1 MPPRRTEMPT
11 DADSAPEAEPVSD
24 PTPGEPTPG
33 PALADPVAGGS
44 TPASEASASA
54 PGPTARPRAKRRPV
68 GETRPRTAGTA
79 VAEPPAAP
87 PVKPAT
93 VEPEEPDL
101 DAEFQ
106 AAAVASTGIEA
117 TNGIQAT
124 NGTQTTN
131 GTEPKATLAEVD
143 AATSVAHP
151 TAGTGATADVE
162 AEPEPGAEADR
173 KRMRLLVGV
182 AVVAVLLVCASVVLA
197 VGAFTARTS
206 GPLANKAFLDTGQ
219 TAELVGQMTSA
230 MTTVYSYNYTTLP
243 ANEAAAK
250 GLVTGKFADEFAR
263 VFEPVKQLAPQEQA
277 VLKSTVPAAG
287 VILLQ
292 GDRARL
298 LMMVD
303 QTGTRGTAK
312 EPTGATARLV
322 VDAQKVDGRWKI
334 AGVTPE

>member
-11 DADSAPEAEPVSD
+11 DADSAPEAEPMAD
-24 PTPGEPTPG
+24 PTPDEPTPG
-33 PALADPVAGGS
+33 RAKADPVV
-44 TPASEASASA
+44 
-54 PGPTARPRAKRRPV
+54 RPRAKRRPA
-68 GETRPRTAGTA
+68 GETRPRAAGTA
-79 VAEPPAAP
+79 LAEPPEATAAAP
-87 PVKPAT
+87 SVRPAAAG
-93 VEPEEPDL
+93 PEEPDADTDL
-101 DAEFQ
+101 Q
-106 AAAVASTGIEA
+106 PAAEA
-117 TNGIQAT
+117 TSGINTPTESANGA
-124 NGTQTTN
+124 
-131 GTEPKATLAEVD
+131 EPKTAGAEST
-143 AATSVAHP
+143 AAPIP

-162 AEPEPGAEADR
+162 ADPGAEADR
-173 KRMRLLVGV
+173 NRMRLLVGV
-182 AVVAVLLVCASVVLA
+182 AVLAVLLVCASVVLA
-197 VGAFTARTS
+197 VGAITARTS

-219 TAELVGQMTSA
+219 TAELVGQMTGA
-230 MTTVYSYNYTTLP
+230 MTTVYSYDYSTLP

-303 QTGTRGTAK
+303 QTGTRGAAK
-312 EPTGATARLV
+312 EPTGATARLL

>member
-1 MPPRRTEMPT
+1 MPT
-11 DADSAPEAEPVSD
+11 DADSAPEAEPMAD
-24 PTPGEPTPG
+24 PTPDEPTPG
-33 PALADPVAGGS
+33 RAKADPV
-44 TPASEASASA
+44 
-54 PGPTARPRAKRRPV
+54 ARPRAKRRPA
-68 GETRPRTAGTA
+68 GETRPRAAGTA
-79 VAEPPAAP
+79 LAEPPEVTAAAASSER
-87 PVKPAT
+87 PA
-93 VEPEEPDL
+93 VEPEESDADTDL
-101 DAEFQ
+101 Q
-106 AAAVASTGIEA
+106 PAAEA
-117 TNGIQAT
+117 TTGLNTPIDTESA
-124 NGTQTTN
+124 N
-131 GTEPKATLAEVD
+131 GTEPKTAGAEST
-143 AATSVAHP
+143 AAPVP
-151 TAGTGATADVE
+151 TAGTDSTADVE
-162 AEPEPGAEADR
+162 ADPDPEADR

-182 AVVAVLLVCASVVLA
+182 AVLAVLLVCASVVLA
-197 VGAFTARTS
+197 VGAITARTS

-230 MTTVYSYNYTTLP
+230 MSTVYSYNYSTLP

-303 QTGTRGTAK
+303 QTGTRGAAQ

-334 AGVTPE
+334 AEVTPE

>member
-1 MPPRRTEMPT
+1 MPPRRTELPT
-11 DADSAPEAEPVSD
+11 DADSAPEAESMSD
-24 PTPGEPTPG
+24 PTPGEPTSG
-33 PALADPVAGGS
+33 TAMANPVAGGS
-44 TPASEASASA
+44 TAASASA
-54 PGPTARPRAKRRPV
+54 PGSTARPRAKRRPA
-68 GETRPRTAGTA
+68 GETRPRAAGTA
-79 VAEPPAAP
+79 LAEPPAAAP
-87 PVKPAT
+87 SVKPAAT
-93 VEPEEPDL
+93 EPEESDADTDL
-101 DAEFQ
+101 QSAAQATTVIDAPSGAE
-106 AAAVASTGIEA
+106 TTNGIEA
-117 TNGIQAT
+117 KPAEAEARAAANPAP
-124 NGTQTTN
+124 GT
-131 GTEPKATLAEVD
+131 GA
-143 AATSVAHP
+143 
-151 TAGTGATADVE
+151 AGTGAAGTGAAAYVE
-162 AEPEPGAEADR
+162 AGPEAGTETDR

-182 AVVAVLLVCASVVLA
+182 AALAVLLVCASVVLA
-197 VGAFTARTS
+197 VGAVTARTS

-219 TAELVGQMTSA
+219 TAELVGQVTSA
-230 MTTVYSYNYTTLP
+230 MTTVYSYNYSTLP

-312 EPTGATARLV
+312 EPTGATARLL
-322 VDAQKVDGRWKI
+322 VDAQNVDGRWKI